1 MTLGKALGPDI
12 FWTQRYRSEMI
23 AESLGLRPG
32 LLAKGGAAYG
42 ALSSLQGNR
51 SAPQPA
57 VAMTDS
63 KGAASARNPNSR

>member
-51 SAPQPA
+51 SAQPA

-63 KGAASARNPNSR
+63 KGAAWAGNPSSR